1 MWIGIVIGGCIA
13 LYLLVQ
19 VAVILL
25 AIGLSFFVFLCG
37 LIGIR
42 KETKRAKARRA
53 VHTGRR
59 PRSW

>member
-1 MWIGIVIGGCIA
+1 